1 MTTALQTP
9 QRRSRSKLQD
19 ASLINGPMLL
29 LRSIRGFS
37 SNRSMLWLATV
48 PLALFGLGIFNLS
61 AHAAEF
67 PELNAA
73 FLANN
78 LWLLIATILVI
89 FMNAGFAM
97 VEAGM
102 CRSKNAVNILA
113 KNLFVF
119 ALAVTSYWFIG
130 FSIMYGKPVAD
141 GWFYFS
147 GLFFDPTVT
156 PAMVNDA
163 ALVPTVD
170 FLFQSAFAGTAAT
183 IVSGLV
189 AERVKFGEFV
199 VFAIVLTAFIYPVAG
214 SWQWNSITEGQE
226 GWLSKLGF
234 IDFAGSSIVHSVGAW
249 AGLVG
254 AMLLGPRI
262 GKFKD
267 GKPQAMPGHNM
278 AIATLGALVL
288 WIGWYGFN
296 PGSQLQMDQW
306 VPYVAVT
313 TTLAAA
319 AGAIG
324 ATVVSTLT
332 SGKPD
337 LTMII
342 NGILAGLVS
351 ITAGCGDMTLAGS
364 WFAGLVGGIIVVFSV
379 AAVDAAEI
387 DDPVGAFSVH
397 GVCGVWGTVVIGLWG
412 TSVQGDVVAGLGL
425 FNGGG
430 LNQLLIQALGAAAYA
445 IWTLVTCWIAW
456 SVIGGLF
463 GGIRVSEEEETQGLD
478 IGEHGMEAY
487 PDFASAK

>member
-1 MTTALQTP
+1 
-9 QRRSRSKLQD
+9 
-19 ASLINGPMLL
+19 

-61 AHAAEF
+61 AHASDF

-119 ALAVTSYWFIG
+119 ALAVTAYWFVG
-130 FSIMYGKPVAD
+130 YKIMYGDSVLG
-141 GWFYFS
+141 GWFFW
-147 GLFFDPTVT
+147 GGFFFDPEVT
-156 PAMVNDA
+156 AEMVTDGS
-163 ALVPTVD
+163 LVPTVD

-199 VFAIVLTAFIYPVAG
+199 VFALVLTAVIYPIAG
-214 SWQWNSITEGQE
+214 SWEWNG
-226 GWLSKLGF
+226 GWLNSVPGAPEF

-262 GKFKD
+262 GKFVD

-278 AIATLGALVL
+278 AIATLGALIL

-296 PGSQLQMDQW
+296 PGSQLAMDQW

-319 AGAIG
+319 GGGIA
-324 ATVVSTLT
+324 ATILSTLT

-351 ITAGCGDMTLAGS
+351 ITAGCGNLTMVGS
-364 WFAGLVGGIIVVFSV
+364 WIAGFIGGIIVVFSV
-379 AAVDAAEI
+379 AALDAAEI

-412 TSVQGDVVAGLGL
+412 YDIQGSGAGLGL

-430 LNQLLIQALGAAAYA
+430 IGQLGIQALGAGAYA
-445 IWTLVTCWIAW
+445 IWTIVTCWIAW

>member
-1 MTTALQTP
+1 MTTALHP
-9 QRRSRSKLQD
+9 PSRRRKARLQE
-19 ASLINGPMLL
+19 ASLIEGPMLL
-29 LRSIRGFS
+29 LQSIRGFRT
-37 SNRSMLWLATV
+37 NRSLTWLACV
-48 PLALFGLGIFNLS
+48 PVALAGLGIFNLS
-61 AHAAEF
+61 AHAADL

-78 LWLLIATILVI
+78 LWLLVATILVI

-102 CRSKNAVNILA
+102 CRQKNAVNILA

-119 ALAVTSYWFIG
+119 ALAVTAYWFIG
-130 FSIMYGKPVAD
+130 FSLMYGAPFWEGILYYGKGGAL
-141 GWFYFS
+141 

-156 PAMVNDA
+156 PQMVTDGS
-163 ALVPTVD
+163 LVPSVD
-170 FLFQSAFAGTAAT
+170 FLFQAAFAGTAAT

-199 VFAIVLTAFIYPVAG
+199 IFALVLTAFIYPISG
-214 SWQWNSITEGQE
+214 SWQWNSD
-226 GWLSKLGF
+226 GWLAQLGF

-262 GKFKD
+262 GKYVN
-267 GKPQAMPGHNM
+267 GKTQAMPGHNM
-278 AIATLGALVL
+278 AIATLGALIL

-296 PGSQLQMDQW
+296 PGSVLGMDET
-306 VPYVAVT
+306 VAFVAVT

-319 AGAIG
+319 GGAIG
-324 ATVVSTLT
+324 ATVTSTLT

-351 ITAGCGDMTLAGS
+351 ITAGCGNMTMVGS
-364 WFAGLVGGIIVVFSV
+364 WIAGLIGGIIVVFSV
-379 AAVDAAEI
+379 AALDAAGI

-397 GVCGVWGTVVIGLWG
+397 GVCGVWGTLVVGLWG
-412 TSVQGDVVAGLGL
+412 VDGSTGIGL

-430 LNQLLIQALGAAAYA
+430 FSQLGIQAVGCAAYA
-445 IWTLVTCWIAW
+445 IWTIVTCWIAW
-456 SVIGGLF
+456 SVIGALF
-463 GGIRVSEEEETQGLD
+463 GGIRVTEEEEINGLD

-487 PDFASAK
+487 PDFASAGN

>member
-1 MTTALQTP
+1 
-9 QRRSRSKLQD
+9 
-19 ASLINGPMLL
+19 
-29 LRSIRGFS
+29 
-37 SNRSMLWLATV
+37 MLWLATV

-61 AHAAEF
+61 AHAADL

-119 ALAVTSYWFIG
+119 ALAVTSYWLIG
-130 FSIMYGKPVAD
+130 YSLMYGGSVAD
-141 GWFYFS
+141 GWLYFG

-156 PAMVNDA
+156 ADMVTDA
-163 ALVPTVD
+163 GLVPTVD

-199 VFAIVLTAFIYPVAG
+199 VFAVVLTAFIYPIAG
-214 SWQWNSITEGQE
+214 SWKWNG
-226 GWLSKLGF
+226 GWLDSLGF
-234 IDFAGSSIVHSVGAW
+234 VDFAGSSIVHSVGAW

-262 GKFKD
+262 GKYSD

-296 PGSQLQMDQW
+296 PGSQLAMDQW

-324 ATVVSTLT
+324 ATIVSTLT

-351 ITAGCGDMTLAGS
+351 ITAGCGDMTLAGA

-379 AAVDAAEI
+379 AALDAAEI

-412 TSVQGDVVAGLGL
+412 TAVQGDGAGMGL

-430 LNQLLIQALGAAAYA
+430 ITLLLVQALGAAAYA

-478 IGEHGMEAY
+478 IGELSLIHI
-487 PDFASAK
+487 

>member
-19 ASLINGPMLL
+19 ASLVNGPMLL

-61 AHAAEF
+61 AHAADL

-130 FSIMYGKPVAD
+130 YSLMYGGSVAD
-141 GWFYFS
+141 GWLYFG

-156 PAMVNDA
+156 ADMVTDA
-163 ALVPTVD
+163 GLVPTVD

-199 VFAIVLTAFIYPVAG
+199 VFAIVLTAFIYPIAG
-214 SWQWNSITEGQE
+214 SWKWNG
-226 GWLSKLGF
+226 GWLDSLGF
-234 IDFAGSSIVHSVGAW
+234 VDFAGSSIVHSVGAW

-262 GKFKD
+262 GKYSD

-296 PGSQLQMDQW
+296 PGSQLAMDQW

-324 ATVVSTLT
+324 ATIVSTLT

-351 ITAGCGDMTLAGS
+351 ITAGCGDMTLAGA

-379 AAVDAAEI
+379 AALDAAEI

-397 GVCGVWGTVVIGLWG
+397 GVCGVWGTLVIGLWG
-412 TSVQGDVVAGLGL
+412 TAVQGDGAGMGL

-430 LNQLLIQALGAAAYA
+430 INLLLVQALGAAAYA

-478 IGEHGMEAY
+478 IGEHGMEA
-487 PDFASAK
+487 

>member
-1 MTTALQTP
+1 MQTP
-9 QRRSRSKLQD
+9 PRRTRSKLQE
-19 ASLINGPMLL
+19 ASLADGPMLL

-48 PLALFGLGIFNLS
+48 PLALFGLGVFNLS
-61 AHAAEF
+61 AHANEL

-130 FSIMYGKPVAD
+130 YSLMYGGSFID
-141 GWFYFS
+141 GWLFFN

-156 PAMVNDA
+156 AETVADGG
-163 ALVPTVD
+163 LVPTVD
-170 FLFQSAFAGTAAT
+170 FLFQAAFAGTAAT

-199 VFAIVLTAFIYPVAG
+199 VFALILTAFIYPIAG
-214 SWQWNSITEGQE
+214 SWKWNG
-226 GWLSKLGF
+226 GWLDSLGF

-278 AIATLGALVL
+278 SIATLGALIL

-296 PGSQLQMDQW
+296 PGSQLAMDQW

-319 AGAIG
+319 GGAIG
-324 ATVVSTLT
+324 ATVISTMT

-337 LTMII
+337 LTMTI

-351 ITAGCGDMTLAGS
+351 ITAGCGDMTLTGS
-364 WFAGLVGGIIVVFSV
+364 WFAGLVGGIIVVF
-379 AAVDAAEI
+379 AVGALDAAGI

-397 GVCGVWGTVVIGLWG
+397 GVCGVWGTLVIGLWG
-412 TSVQGDVVAGLGL
+412 TAVQGDGSGLGL

-430 LNQLLIQALGAAAYA
+430 INLLLVQALGAGAYA
-445 IWTLVTCWIAW
+445 LWSLITCWIAW

-463 GGIRVSEEEETQGLD
+463 GGIRVSESEEIQGLD

-487 PDFASAK
+487 PDFASR

>member
-1 MTTALQTP
+1 
-9 QRRSRSKLQD
+9 
-19 ASLINGPMLL
+19 
-29 LRSIRGFS
+29 
-37 SNRSMLWLATV
+37 MLWLATV

-61 AHAAEF
+61 AHAADL

-130 FSIMYGKPVAD
+130 YSLMYGGSVAD
-141 GWFYFS
+141 GWLYFG

-156 PAMVNDA
+156 ADMVTDA
-163 ALVPTVD
+163 GLVPTVD

-199 VFAIVLTAFIYPVAG
+199 VFAVVLTAFIYPLAG
-214 SWQWNSITEGQE
+214 SWKWNG
-226 GWLSKLGF
+226 GWLDSLGF
-234 IDFAGSSIVHSVGAW
+234 VDFAGSSIVHSVGAW

-262 GKFKD
+262 GKYSD

-296 PGSQLQMDQW
+296 PGSQLAMDQW

-324 ATVVSTLT
+324 ATIVSTLT

-351 ITAGCGDMTLAGS
+351 ITAGCGDMTLAGA

-379 AAVDAAEI
+379 AALDAAEI

-412 TSVQGDVVAGLGL
+412 TAVQGDGAGMGL

-430 LNQLLIQALGAAAYA
+430 ITLLLVQALGAAAYA

-463 GGIRVSEEEETQGLD
+463 GGIRVSEVEETQGLD
-478 IGEHGMEAY
+478 IGEHGREAY